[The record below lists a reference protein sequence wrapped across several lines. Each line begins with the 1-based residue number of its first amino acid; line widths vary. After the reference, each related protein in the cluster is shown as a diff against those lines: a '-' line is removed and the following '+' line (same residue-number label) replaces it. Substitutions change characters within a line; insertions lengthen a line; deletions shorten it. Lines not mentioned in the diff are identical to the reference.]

1 MFHTNINKKKL
12 FGEKGEVFRNMK
24 NSTEN
29 IWCYTNQDVEIKLLD
44 NIKFWVELFFKNYSE
59 NSKLYNSKIW
69 RKYINIICTKSCTSY
84 ARLKDD
90 YLPEI
95 FLILAINLY
104 HTTSIP
110 NISDVNQAY
119 ENSTKSSTIS
129 ENENPKDFYI
139 LNKSKS
145 KKNTNSD

>member
-44 NIKFWVELFFKNYSE
+44 NI
-59 NSKLYNSKIW
+59 KLYNSKIW

-119 ENSTKSSTIS
+119 ENSTKSSTFS